1 MHEVALVKNIF
12 TSIED
17 AFPNKIHLVRDIY
30 VQVGLLSNVQP
41 ILMQNA
47 FKAIQQTEAK
57 YANITLHVELLPIL
71 IQCAECN
78 AITAI
83 ANYTFVCVCGQP
95 CKNIVQG
102 NEMSIN
108 KVTFDNS

>member
-12 TSIED
+12 TSIEE
-17 AFPNKIHLVRDIY
+17 AFPNKMHLVRDIY

-47 FKAIQQTEAK
+47 FKAVQETEAM
-57 YANITLHVELLPIL
+57 YAKTTLYVEVLPIL
-71 IQCAECN
+71 IQCTTCN
-78 AITAI
+78 AVTTIT
-83 ANYTFVCVCGQP
+83 NYTFVCVCGQP
-95 CKNIVQG
+95 CKNIIQG